1 LVEQLTFNQLVAG
14 SNPAAPTNFI
24 RKHIMTFFTVSVIAF
39 TIGFTILILILYAL
53 HNISEEIESQNKLS
67 ETQNKLSETQ
77 NKLSE
82 TQNKLSE
89 TQNKLSEK
97 KLAILLVHANLS
109 AKERGI
115 NENDFVALVK
125 EITIF

>member
-89 TQNKLSEK
+89 K